1 MNSFLRQ
8 QAESGAPAIDPQAI
22 EELRLAEEEE
32 EKLRQ
37 QQQQATQPEA
47 TASTPKPEQPKPQP
61 QAEEEKP
68 KEDFY
73 GADLSFQDDGVDPSG
88 LQVAAEAVLSPFAGA
103 TDAVVDFIN
112 LAPGVDLPKIP
123 EFENEVAQTVR
134 EMSSIVLPTIGLTAT
149 GAGALAGAAKAS
161 KFKILA
167 DPFVKKIGSLAFSAG
182 TGAFVD
188 YTVEINQT
196 DDNLTGT
203 LKQAW
208 PSWYGWIPDDLATL
222 PTDGADMKRAKNVTE
237 GVYLGVGTDVLI
249 GGVKLLQSY
258 RKLRTKYIPKS
269 EKAGEIAKRLN
280 EQAEMTPEEAVNALS
295 LIHI

>member
-61 QAEEEKP
+61 QAKEEKP

-167 DPFVKKIGSLAFSAG
+167 DPFVKKIGSLAFCR
-182 TGAFVD
+182 
-188 YTVEINQT
+188 NRC
-196 DDNLTGT
+196 LC
-203 LKQAW
+203 
-208 PSWYGWIPDDLATL
+208 
-222 PTDGADMKRAKNVTE
+222 
-237 GVYLGVGTDVLI
+237 
-249 GGVKLLQSY
+249 
-258 RKLRTKYIPKS
+258 
-269 EKAGEIAKRLN
+269 
-280 EQAEMTPEEAVNALS
+280 
-295 LIHI
+295 

>member
-37 QQQQATQPEA
+37 QQQQAAQPEA

-61 QAEEEKP
+61 QAKEEKP

-73 GADLSFQDDGVDPSG
+73 GADLSFQDDDVDPSG

-249 GGVKLLQSY
+249 GGVKLLQMSANY
-258 RKLRTKYIPKS
+258 VQSTFPSQRKLERLQNVLTNKPK
-269 EKAGEIAKRLN
+269 
-280 EQAEMTPEEAVNALS
+280 
-295 LIHI
+295 